1 MNKKGFTLIELLAAI
16 VIIGLISS
24 IAIGGT
30 SMYLDRTRQQAY
42 DAMQETL
49 YSAAQNYIIDRGVL
63 VSETS
68 GLTLDSAT
76 LISNGYIKELE
87 DPKAATSN
95 TQCSGTV
102 NVQREKNTGSKLD
115 KYTYTVTLQCS
126 TYTNTKTYNS

>member
-49 YSAAQNYIIDRGVL
+49 YSAAQNAANNLNTWVVEDAV
-63 VSETS
+63 
-68 GLTLDSAT
+68 
-76 LISNGYIKELE
+76 ISNNSDKKLGDTFQSTTMTGDWICLSTTLMIENGTSAQTSLLNALGLSTKDIKI
-87 DPKAATSN
+87 
-95 TQCSGTV
+95 GT
-102 NVQREKNTGSKLD
+102 
-115 KYTYTVTLQCS
+115 TL
-126 TYTNTKTYNS
+126 T